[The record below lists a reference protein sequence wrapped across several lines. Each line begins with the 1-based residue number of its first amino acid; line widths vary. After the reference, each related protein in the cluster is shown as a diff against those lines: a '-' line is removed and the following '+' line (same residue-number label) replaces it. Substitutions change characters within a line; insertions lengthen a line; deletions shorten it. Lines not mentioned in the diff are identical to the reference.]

1 MKHGLLLTDDFFGFC
16 ADKVITKEG
25 RFSLID
31 YLNKS
36 NNDNHK
42 FMEFNPPKVLEWM
55 RDRALAEE
63 VGKAKEVLDEY
74 TDLYYWLTR
83 GDIADPR
90 YSSAL
95 QRAWMILKEMNKCEK
110 CA

>member
-55 RDRALAEE
+55 RDQALAEE

-90 YSSAL
+90 YSSGL

-110 CA
+110 CV